1 MTESMAQNARTTGC
15 NSLFLHAL
23 GSIGVALRH
32 WNIECRTSVGQGNG
46 QLGNS
51 CVPQTLVQ
59 EDQLQGKL
67 ASSSLFAIMALALA
81 TVQPLCGQQPTG
93 QARKLTESPGATAV
107 YEDTQWSPDQDIELL
122 KSNIRSQKKQ
132 IVAANMDL
140 NDTEAEKFWLVYNRY
155 AADLAKIY
163 DTKIA
168 LFQEYL
174 ETNQTMSGDQA
185 ENYLRRRAAVEQDV
199 MQVRLK
205 YLPEFRKVLTGRETA
220 LFYQID
226 WRLDLMINLQL
237 AQAPM
242 INP

>member
-1 MTESMAQNARTTGC
+1 M
-15 NSLFLHAL
+15 
-23 GSIGVALRH
+23 
-32 WNIECRTSVGQGNG
+32 
-46 QLGNS
+46 
-51 CVPQTLVQ
+51 
-59 EDQLQGKL
+59 QGKL
-67 ASSSLFAIMALALA
+67 AKLSLFAITALALVI
-81 TVQPLCGQQPTG
+81 VQPVWGQQPTG
-93 QARKLTESPGATAV
+93 QARKLTRLPDGAV
-107 YEDTQWSPDQDIELL
+107 GYEDTQWSPDQDIQLL

-140 NDTEAEKFWLVYNRY
+140 TDAEAEKFWPVYNRY
-155 AADLAKIY
+155 ADDVAKIY

-168 LFQEYL
+168 LFREYL
-174 ETNQTMSGDQA
+174 ESYDSMSGEQA
-185 ENYLRRRAAVEQDV
+185 EDYLRRRAAVEEDI

-242 INP
+242 VNP

>member
-1 MTESMAQNARTTGC
+1 MCGAPQE
-15 NSLFLHAL
+15 F
-23 GSIGVALRH
+23 
-32 WNIECRTSVGQGNG
+32 
-46 QLGNS
+46 
-51 CVPQTLVQ
+51 VPGGWM
-59 EDQLQGKL
+59 QGKL
-67 ASSSLFAIMALALA
+67 AKLSLFAITALALA
-81 TVQPLCGQQPTG
+81 TVQPVWGQQPTG
-93 QARKLTESPGATAV
+93 QARKLTRLPDGAVV
-107 YEDTQWSPDQDIELL
+107 YEDTQWSPDQDIQLL

-140 NDTEAEKFWLVYNRY
+140 TDAEAEKFWPVYNRY
-155 AADLAKIY
+155 ADDVAKIY

-168 LFQEYL
+168 LFREYL
-174 ETNQTMSGDQA
+174 ESYDSMSGEQA
-185 ENYLRRRAAVEQDV
+185 EGYLRRRAAVEEDI

-242 INP
+242 VNP

>member
-1 MTESMAQNARTTGC
+1 MCGAPQE
-15 NSLFLHAL
+15 F
-23 GSIGVALRH
+23 V
-32 WNIECRTSVGQGNG
+32 QGG
-46 QLGNS
+46 WM
-51 CVPQTLVQ
+51 
-59 EDQLQGKL
+59 QGKL
-67 ASSSLFAIMALALA
+67 AKLALFAITALALA
-81 TVQPLCGQQPTG
+81 TVQPVWGQQPAG
-93 QARKLTESPGATAV
+93 QARKLTRLLDGAVV
-107 YEDTQWSPDQDIELL
+107 YEDTQWSPDQDIQLL

-140 NDTEAEKFWLVYNRY
+140 TDAESEKFWPVYNRY
-155 AADLAKIY
+155 AEDLAKIY
-163 DTKIA
+163 DNKIA

-174 ETNQTMSGDQA
+174 ENRDSMSGEQA
-185 ENYLRRRAAVEQDV
+185 ESYLRRRAAVEEDI

>member
-1 MTESMAQNARTTGC
+1 MQGKPAK
-15 NSLFLHAL
+15 LFL
-23 GSIGVALRH
+23 
-32 WNIECRTSVGQGNG
+32 
-46 QLGNS
+46 
-51 CVPQTLVQ
+51 
-59 EDQLQGKL
+59 
-67 ASSSLFAIMALALA
+67 FAMTVLTLA
-81 TVQPLCGQQPTG
+81 TVQPLWGQQPAG
-93 QARKLTESPGATAV
+93 QVQKLTQSPSATV
-107 YEDTQWSPDQDIELL
+107 YQDTQWSSYQDIQLL

-140 NDTEAEKFWLVYNRY
+140 TDAEAEKFWPLYNRY
-155 AADLAKIY
+155 AEDVAKIY

-174 ETNQTMSGDQA
+174 ENYDSMSGDQA
-185 ENYLRRRAAVEQDV
+185 ESYLRRRAAVEEDM

>member
-1 MTESMAQNARTTGC
+1 M
-15 NSLFLHAL
+15 
-23 GSIGVALRH
+23 
-32 WNIECRTSVGQGNG
+32 
-46 QLGNS
+46 
-51 CVPQTLVQ
+51 
-59 EDQLQGKL
+59 QGKL
-67 ASSSLFAIMALALA
+67 ANLSLFAISTLALA
-81 TVQPLCGQQPTG
+81 TVLPLWGQQPSG
-93 QARKLTESPGATAV
+93 QVRKLAQSPGGAAA
-107 YEDTQWSPDQDIELL
+107 YADTQWSPDQDIQLL

-140 NDTEAEKFWLVYNRY
+140 TDAEAEKFWPVYNRY
-155 AADLAKIY
+155 AEDVAKIY

-174 ETNQTMSGDQA
+174 QNYDSMSGEQA
-185 ENYLRRRAAVEQDV
+185 ESYLRRRAAVEEDI

>member
-1 MTESMAQNARTTGC
+1 MR
-15 NSLFLHAL
+15 
-23 GSIGVALRH
+23 R
-32 WNIECRTSVGQGNG
+32 
-46 QLGNS
+46 
-51 CVPQTLVQ
+51 
-59 EDQLQGKL
+59 KL
-67 ASSSLFAIMALALA
+67 ANLSLFAITALAVA
-81 TVQPLCGQQPTG
+81 TAQPVWGQQSTG
-93 QARKLTESPGATAV
+93 QARRLTQSPGVTV
-107 YEDTQWSPDQDIELL
+107 YEDTQWSSDHDIQLL
-122 KSNIRSQKKQ
+122 KSNLRAQKKQ

-140 NDTEAEKFWLVYNRY
+140 TDAESEKFWPVYNRY
-155 AADLAKIY
+155 AEDVAKIY

-174 ETNQTMSGDQA
+174 EGYDSMSGEEA
-185 ENYLRRRAAVEQDV
+185 EGYLRRRAAVEEDM

-205 YLPEFRKVLTGRETA
+205 FLPEFRKVLTGRETA

>member
-1 MTESMAQNARTTGC
+1 MQNSDGTSLSGSLNAGC
-15 NSLFLHAL
+15 AVQEFVPGGRMQSKLAKLSLF
-23 GSIGVALRH
+23 SITV
-32 WNIECRTSVGQGNG
+32 
-46 QLGNS
+46 
-51 CVPQTLVQ
+51 
-59 EDQLQGKL
+59 
-67 ASSSLFAIMALALA
+67 LALA
-81 TVQPLCGQQPTG
+81 TAQPLWSQQPIG
-93 QARKLTESPGATAV
+93 QAPMRTLSPGGAAV
-107 YEDTQWSPDQDIELL
+107 YKDVQWSPDQDIQLL

-140 NDTEAEKFWLVYNRY
+140 TDAEAEKFWPVYDRY
-155 AADLAKIY
+155 AADVAKVY

-174 ETNQTMSGDQA
+174 ETSETMSGDQV
-185 ENYLRRRAAVEQDV
+185 ESYLRRRAAVEQDM

-205 YLPEFRKVLTGRETA
+205 YLPEFRKVLSGRETA

-237 AQAPM
+237 AKAPV

>member
-1 MTESMAQNARTTGC
+1 MQRKLAK
-15 NSLFLHAL
+15 LFL
-23 GSIGVALRH
+23 STITV
-32 WNIECRTSVGQGNG
+32 
-46 QLGNS
+46 
-51 CVPQTLVQ
+51 
-59 EDQLQGKL
+59 
-67 ASSSLFAIMALALA
+67 LALVTA
-81 TVQPLCGQQPTG
+81 QPLWGQQRPG
-93 QARKLTESPGATAV
+93 QVRKLTQSPSATA
-107 YEDTQWSPDQDIELL
+107 YQDTQWSPDQDIQLL

-140 NDTEAEKFWLVYNRY
+140 TDAEAEKFWPVYNHY
-155 AADLAKIY
+155 AEDMAKIY

-174 ETNQTMSGDQA
+174 ENFDSISGDEA
-185 ENYLRRRAAVEQDV
+185 ESYLRRRAAVEEDI
-199 MQVRLK
+199 MQIRLK

-242 INP
+242 VNP